1 MNVRIASIA
10 VVALAGSIAAG
21 AFALAG
27 APKSLENMK
36 GDVFYQKPNA
46 TQQPI
51 ALNASVDLPD
61 EDYTIT
67 GAASLAQLTMP
78 DSSQVLMG
86 ANTKV
91 QLSSFSQTDVANAKF
106 VIYAGKTR
114 FIVKHPQGAH
124 ANYTFQTATG
134 TVGVRGTE
142 GDIEYDAGGA
152 MRVNVYELCDKN
164 YPVQVTAGG
173 KTLTVIAGQSLSAQ
187 VVNGIL
193 QSSVQQITQ
202 QLINQFSP
210 DFGVPTSWDAAKGQI
225 VSYASNQAASAANQ
239 ATAGVG
245 GGIAGSAV
253 SQAVGGLFGSKK
265 QAPAATAAPA
275 AHKTTS
281 CS

>member
-1 MNVRIASIA
+1 MNVRIAGIA
-10 VVALAGSIAAG
+10 VVALAAVAGIGTYALGS
-21 AFALAG
+21 
-27 APKSLENMK
+27 APKQLENMK
-36 GDVFYQKPNA
+36 GSVSYQNGTAPVTPIGLNA
-46 TQQPI
+46 T
-51 ALNASVDLPD
+51 VDLPD
-61 EDYTIT
+61 QDYTIT
-67 GAASLAQLTMP
+67 GPASLAQLTMP

-86 ANTKV
+86 ASTKV
-91 QLSSFSQTDVANAKF
+91 QLASFSQTDVANAKF

-114 FIVKHPQGAH
+114 FIVRHPNGAH

-134 TVGVRGTE
+134 TVGVRGTQ
-142 GDIEYDAGGA
+142 GDIEYDANGA

-225 VSYASNQAASAANQ
+225 VSYAQNKAVSAVGNA
-239 ATAGVG
+239 G
-245 GGIAGSAV
+245 GGIAGGAV
-253 SQAVGGLFGSKK
+253 SQAVGGLGGLLGSHK

-275 AHKTTS
+275 AKSTS
-281 CS
+281 CG

>member
-1 MNVRIASIA
+1 MNVRIAGIA
-10 VVALAGSIAAG
+10 GVALAGAVAAG

-36 GDVFYQKPNA
+36 GNVFYQKPNA
-46 TQQPI
+46 AQQAI
-51 ALNASVDLPD
+51 ALNASIDLPD

-67 GAASLAQLTMP
+67 GAESLAQLTMP

-91 QLSSFSQTDVANAKF
+91 QLASFVQTDIANAKF
-106 VIYAGKTR
+106 VVYAGKTR
-114 FIVKHPQGAH
+114 FVVRHPQGAK

-134 TVGVRGTE
+134 TVAVRGTQ
-142 GDIEYDAGGA
+142 GDIEYDASGA
-152 MRVNVYELCDKN
+152 LRVNVYELCDKN

-193 QSSVQQITQ
+193 QTSVEQLTQ
-202 QLINQFSP
+202 QLIDQFSP
-210 DFGVPTSWDAAKGQI
+210 EFGVPTSWDAATGEV
-225 VSYASNQAASAANQ
+225 VSYAQSKAAGA
-239 ATAGVG
+239 VG
-245 GGIAGSAV
+245 GGVAGSVA
-253 SQAVGGLFGSKK
+253 SQAVGGLGGLFGSKK
-265 QAPAATAAPA
+265 PAASPAPA
-275 AHKTTS
+275 KKSTS

>member
-10 VVALAGSIAAG
+10 AAALAGGIAAG

-27 APKSLENMK
+27 APKQLENMK
-36 GDVFYQKPNA
+36 GSVFYQKPNA
-46 TQQPI
+46 TQLPI

-67 GAASLAQLTMP
+67 GPASLAQLTMP

-114 FIVKHPQGAH
+114 FIVKHPKGAH

-142 GDIEYDAGGA
+142 GDIEYGA
-152 MRVNVYELCDKN
+152 NGALRVNVYELCDKN

-187 VVNGIL
+187 LVNGIL

-202 QLINQFSP
+202 QIIDQVAP
-210 DFGVPTSWDAAKGQI
+210 DFGAPANWDAATGQI
-225 VSYASNQAASAANQ
+225 VSYASNQAAAAVNSATSNVP
-239 ATAGVG
+239 GVG
-245 GGIAGSAV
+245 GAVGSAV
-253 SQAVGGLFGSKK
+253 SQGLGGMFGKK
-265 QAPAATAAPA
+265 QAPATPAPA
-275 AHKTTS
+275 AHKSTS
-281 CS
+281 CQ

>member
-27 APKSLENMK
+27 APKQLENMK
-36 GDVFYQKPNA
+36 GDVFFQKPNA
-46 TQQPI
+46 AQQPI
-51 ALNASVDLPD
+51 AVNAIIDLPD

-67 GAASLAQLTMP
+67 GPASLAQLTMP
-78 DSSQVLMG
+78 DSSQVMMG

-124 ANYTFQTATG
+124 ANYTFQTPTG

-152 MRVNVYELCDKN
+152 LRVNVYELCDKN
-164 YPVQVTAGG
+164 YPVQVSAGG
-173 KTLTVIAGQSLSAQ
+173 KTLTVIAGQSLTAQ

-193 QSSVQQITQ
+193 QSSVQQLTQ

-210 DFGVPTSWDAAKGQI
+210 DFGVPTSWDAAKGEV
-225 VSYASNQAASAANQ
+225 VSYASNQASNAANQ
-239 ATAGVG
+239 AT
-245 GGIAGSAV
+245 GGIAGGAVGQAV
-253 SQAVGGLFGSKK
+253 SGLFGSKK

-275 AHKTTS
+275 AKKSTS
-281 CS
+281 CQ